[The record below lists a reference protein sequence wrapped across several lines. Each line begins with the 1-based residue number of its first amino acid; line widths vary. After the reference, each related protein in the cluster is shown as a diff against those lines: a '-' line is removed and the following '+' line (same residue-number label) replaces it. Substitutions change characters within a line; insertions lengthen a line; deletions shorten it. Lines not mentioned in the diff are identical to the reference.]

1 MQTSLVTLL
10 QEGPVVESLKARFE
24 FMEEQGYFRL
34 RHVKRRQGDEYF
46 KVSVVLLWS
55 FLVCLA
61 GVWRHL
67 DKELTH
73 NQIAKSTPRLS
84 LTASAAAT
92 SCCA

>member
-1 MQTSLVTLL
+1 MTLL

-61 GVWRHL
+61 GVWTMETLRY
-67 DKELTH
+67 T
-73 NQIAKSTPRLS
+73 IKSLNTLQG
-84 LTASAAAT
+84 
-92 SCCA
+92 